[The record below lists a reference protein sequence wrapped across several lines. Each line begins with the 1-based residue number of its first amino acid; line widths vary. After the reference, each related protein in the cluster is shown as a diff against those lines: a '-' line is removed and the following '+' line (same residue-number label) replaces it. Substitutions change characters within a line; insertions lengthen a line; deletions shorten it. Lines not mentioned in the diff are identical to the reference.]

1 MRVVEELEH
10 RWSVGHNYLS
20 GITAGRWLRLLSE
33 NRFDVDLVYAHRVA
47 FVSLLALMNSFWAWI
62 EERRF
67 GRAIAATKIEHPPL
81 FVLGHWRSGT
91 THLHNLLALDTR
103 QFAFA
108 STYEVVSPSTF
119 LTTQALNTR
128 LFGWMVPK
136 TRPMD
141 NMELS
146 FAAPQEDEL
155 ALAILSLRSLY
166 FTITFPRRDE
176 HYARYLTFAGTPA
189 EDVRAWCDALV
200 GFAKK
205 LTLRHGRALLLKS
218 PCHTARV
225 RLLLETFPGARFVH
239 IHRDPYTVFQSS
251 RHYFDTAAWYTYLQR
266 PDRSKL
272 DDEILRRYA
281 LLYEAYFEQRALVPA
296 GRLHEIAFADL
307 ERDPIGTLRSA
318 YTALDLTGFAEFEPH
333 LCEHVSSLKGYK
345 KNTHSELAP
354 ALRQRVASEWRG
366 SFEEWGYPL

>member
-1 MRVVEELEH
+1 MQLAH

-20 GITAGRWLRLLSE
+20 GITAGNWLRLLRE
-33 NRFDVDLVYAHRVA
+33 NRFDVDLVYGHRVA

-67 GRAIAATKIEHPPL
+67 GRAIEATPIEHPPL

-91 THLHNLLALDTR
+91 THLHNLLALDTE
-103 QFAFA
+103 QFAYA

-119 LTTQALNTR
+119 LTTAKLNTR

-155 ALAILSLRSLY
+155 ALAILSLRSMY
-166 FTITFPRRDE
+166 FTITFPRSEE
-176 HYARYLTFAGTPA
+176 HYARYLTFRGSPR
-189 EDVRAWCDALV
+189 EDLEAWRRTLV
-200 GFAKK
+200 WLVKK
-205 LTLRHGRALLLKS
+205 LTLAHRRPILLKS

-225 RLLLETFPGARFVH
+225 KILLETFPGARFLH
-239 IHRDPYTVFQSS
+239 IHRDPYTVFLSS

-266 PDRSKL
+266 PDRSRL

-281 LLYEAYFEQRALVPA
+281 VLYQAYFEERDLIPR
-296 GRLHEIAFADL
+296 GRLHELAFDDL
-307 ERDPIGTLRSA
+307 ERDPVGELRKA
-318 YTALDLTGFAEFEPH
+318 YAALDLSGFDAFEPR
-333 LCEHVSSLKGYK
+333 LREYVASLEGYR
-345 KNTHSELAP
+345 KNKHPDLPP
-354 ALRQRVASEWRG
+354 ALRERVASEWRA
-366 SFEEWGYPL
+366 SFEAWGYPT